1 MHTLKRLL
9 VATAV
14 LLVLSAFSAFAN
26 GQSESANLAGTV
38 SSIQPTGT
46 NGQVNVVLTTKSGSY
61 TVTVSQSVVTK
72 ASLQVGQNI
81 SLKGV
86 LHKAADGSKSVDATE
101 VEVAGKQ
108 YTVANKGATSGS
120 GSSSSTDK
128 KAEQEKAHKELLAKS
143 HRIEKEHADK
153 LKEKEADSLSH
164 DKSSP
169 DTTNNDATTPDTKD
183 KPDANSADTSKG

>member
-9 VATAV
+9 VAAAV
-14 LLVLSAFSAFAN
+14 LLVFGAFSAFAN
-26 GQSESANLAGTV
+26 GQGESANLAGTV

-61 TVTVSQSVVTK
+61 TVTVDQSVVTK

-86 LHKAADGSKSVDATE
+86 LHKTADGGKSVDATE

-108 YTVANKGATSGS
+108 YTVANKGATSGN
-120 GSSSSTDK
+120 GSSAAEVK
-128 KAEQEKAHKELLAKS
+128 KAEQEKAHKELLDKS
-143 HRIEKEHADK
+143 RRIEKDHADK
-153 LKEKEADSLSH
+153 LKEADSLSH

-169 DTTNNDATTPDTKD
+169 DTSNNDATTPDTKD
-183 KPDANSADTSKG
+183 TPDANSADTSKG